1 MNAEQVEVE
10 MVLMLEINSPSKCF
24 TKERMM
30 QVRPGFFILHI
41 KLKFNEHKLHM
52 FRCCVD

>member
-1 MNAEQVEVE
+1 MFRKGKDDAGMARVFYTSLIV
-10 MVLMLEINSPSKCF
+10 KF
-24 TKERMM
+24 
-30 QVRPGFFILHI
+30 